1 MDQILEDHAGID
13 YRLCDRPDQALTLL
27 NKGEIDYLLLDIHM
41 PAMDGLQMIQKV
53 RELQGGT
60 WLPTIFMASAE
71 DVKSR
76 GRALRAQGDAMLTK
90 PIEPEILLNQLQ
102 VIERLVH
109 AQAELKAAK
118 DRVEQIARE
127 DDLTGI
133 LNRRGIEQEL
143 HQALALSWRFNTPM
157 SLLLIDVDRF
167 RAFNETQGVEAGDQA
182 LKMIGQ
188 ALSNCSKRQSDVL
201 ERFSGEEFVLGLP
214 ATDQAGALETMLDRL
229 ATYKEKTEALKAKIK
244 KAMTYPIAVL
254 VVAFIVTAIL
264 LIKVVP
270 QFESMFTSF
279 GGELPAFTQ
288 VVVAMSEWAREW
300 WFIGL
305 GVIVAAIFSIKQA
318 LKRSDKFAYLVDKYL
333 LRAPIVGPIVTNSA
347 IARYCRTLSTTFAAG
362 VPLVEALGSAAG
374 AAGNRLYY
382 DAIKL
387 IQDDVA
393 TGQQLQFSMRASG
406 LFPNMVVQMVSIGEE
421 SGALDEMLHKAANHY
436 EEAVDNS
443 VDNLTSLMEPM
454 IMSFLGVLIGG
465 LVIAMYL
472 PIFQMGS
479 VV

>member
-1 MDQILEDHAGID
+1 MATTAAQMKQRAKKAPEKDTFKWTGTDKRGRKVSGEMGGANIALIRAQLRRQGITPDKVKKKPKPLFGERKKAITPADVAVFTRQLATMMKAGVP
-13 YRLCDRPDQALTLL
+13 LVQAF
-27 NKGEIDYLLLDIHM
+27 EIV
-41 PAMDGLQMIQKV
+41 ADGLDNPSMKTLVMSIKV
-53 RELQGGT
+53 DVEGGT
-60 WLPTIFMASAE
+60 SFAN
-71 DVKSR
+71 
-76 GRALRAQGDAMLTK
+76 ALKRHPQ
-90 PIEPEILLNQLQ
+90 QF
-102 VIERLVH
+102 
-109 AQAELKAAK
+109 
-118 DRVEQIARE
+118 
-127 DDLTGI
+127 DDL
-133 LNRRGIEQEL
+133 
-143 HQALALSWRFNTPM
+143 FC
-157 SLLLIDVDRF
+157 SLVD
-167 RAFNETQGVEAGDQA
+167 AG
-182 LKMIGQ
+182 
-188 ALSNCSKRQSDVL
+188 
-201 ERFSGEEFVLGLP
+201 E
-214 ATDQAGALETMLDRL
+214 QAGALETMLDRL

-254 VVAFIVTAIL
+254 VVAFVVTAIL

-288 VVVAMSEWAREW
+288 VVVAMSEWAQEW

-318 LKRSDKFAYLVDKYL
+318 LRRSDKFAYLVDKYL

-454 IMSFLGVLIGG
+454 IMSFLGVVIGG